1 MHQSHV
7 PQYTIQNGA
16 LWDIC
21 QLYFKNCEMGPCW
34 LLKYHECNMNYEI
47 LSYKYP
53 YIYLLTTLQWNTLNS
68 MEPIDIYMV
77 KKWSLFIKKITVAY
91 QVKEQNYSLN
101 DFPSVK
107 YNPWVSCW
115 GWPLSSVCTNVN
127 GCVCDLNF
135 ANVSENDSVPN
146 T

>member
-21 QLYFKNCEMGPCW
+21 LLYFENCEMDP

-68 MEPIDIYMV
+68 MEPIDMYV
-77 KKWSLFIKKITVAY
+77 VTKWSLFIKKIIVAY

-127 GCVCDLNF
+127 GCLCDQNF

>member
-7 PQYTIQNGA
+7 PQYTIQNGV

-77 KKWSLFIKKITVAY
+77 KKMVPVHQKDYRRLSGERTKLFTEWFSI
-91 QVKEQNYSLN
+91 S
-101 DFPSVK
+101 
-107 YNPWVSCW
+107 
-115 GWPLSSVCTNVN
+115 
-127 GCVCDLNF
+127 
-135 ANVSENDSVPN
+135 
-146 T
+146 